1 MRDCK
6 VGLKRVRIYYR
17 SVEPFSAE
25 KGIDGEGLLSVD
37 TGSEDR
43 ISPRWKAGK
52 LDVQEDV
59 KTVNIP

>member
-43 ISPRWKAGK
+43 ISPR
-52 LDVQEDV
+52 
-59 KTVNIP
+59 